1 MEQSSRGLFL
11 TVEGVEGVGKSTNID
26 FIADKL
32 KAADIPF
39 VLTREPGGTPLAEGV
54 RELLLQRRQESVSE
68 NTELLLMFAAR
79 AQHIDQVIEPAL
91 NDGCWVVCDRFTDAT
106 YAYQGGGRGVPVNKI
121 ADLERWVQGD
131 LRPDFTVLLDA
142 PVELGLRRARQ
153 RAELDRFEQE
163 TLGFFESVRDAYLAM
178 AKAEPGRYRLIDAS
192 QPLEG
197 VQHDLSVVLDY
208 MISRFMAA

>member
-1 MEQSSRGLFL
+1 MEQSNRGVFL
-11 TVEGVEGVGKSTNID
+11 TVEGIEGVGKSTNID

-39 VLTREPGGTPLAEGV
+39 VLTREPGGTPLAEDI
-54 RELLLQRRQESVSE
+54 RALLLQRRQESVSE

-91 NDGCWVVCDRFTDAT
+91 DDGCWVVCDRFTDAT

-163 TLGFFESVRDAYLAM
+163 TLEFFEHVRGAYRAM
-178 AKAEPGRYRLIDAS
+178 AEADPGRYRLIDAS

-197 VQHDLSVVLDY
+197 VQQDLSVVLDY
-208 MISRFMAA
+208 MISRFLAA

>member
-1 MEQSSRGLFL
+1 
-11 TVEGVEGVGKSTNID
+11 
-26 FIADKL
+26 
-32 KAADIPF
+32 
-39 VLTREPGGTPLAEGV
+39 VLTREPGGTPLAEAM

-68 NTELLLMFAAR
+68 NAELLLMFAAR

-91 NDGCWVVCDRFTDAT
+91 SDGCWVVCDRFTDAT

-163 TLGFFESVRDAYLAM
+163 TLGFFESVRGAYLAM
-178 AKAEPGRYRLIDAS
+178 AEADPGRYRLIDAS
-192 QPLEG
+192 QPLES
-197 VQHDLSVVLDY
+197 VQQDLSVVLDY
-208 MISRFMAA
+208 MISRFLAA

>member
-1 MEQSSRGLFL
+1 MEQSNRGVFL
-11 TVEGVEGVGKSTNID
+11 TVEGGEGVGKSTNID

-39 VLTREPGGTPLAEGV
+39 VLTREPGGTPLAEGM
-54 RELLLQRRQESVSE
+54 RELLLQRREESVSE
-68 NTELLLMFAAR
+68 NAELLLMFAAR

-91 NDGCWVVCDRFTDAT
+91 SDGCWVVCDRFTDAT

-163 TLGFFESVRDAYLAM
+163 TLGFFESVRGAYLAM
-178 AKAEPGRYRLIDAS
+178 AEADPGRYRLIDAS
-192 QPLEG
+192 QPLES
-197 VQHDLSVVLDY
+197 VQQDLSVVLDY
-208 MISRFMAA
+208 MINRFLAA

>member
-1 MEQSSRGLFL
+1 MEQFNRGIFL

-39 VLTREPGGTPLAEGV
+39 VLTREPGGTPLAEDI
-54 RELLLQRRQESVSE
+54 RQLLLQRRKEVVSE
-68 NTELLLMFAAR
+68 NAELLLMFASR

-106 YAYQGGGRGVPVNKI
+106 YAYQGGGRGIAVNKI

-131 LRPDFTVLLDA
+131 LRPDLTILLDA
-142 PVELGLRRARQ
+142 PVELGLTRARQ
-153 RAELDRFEQE
+153 RADLDRFEQE
-163 TLGFFESVRDAYLAM
+163 TMEFFEDVRRSYLEM
-178 AKAEPGRYRLIDAS
+178 AKAEPVRYRQIDAS
-192 QPLEG
+192 QPLEN
-197 VQHDLSVVLDY
+197 VQQDLSVVLDY
-208 MISRFMAA
+208 MISRYQAS

>member
-1 MEQSSRGLFL
+1 M
-11 TVEGVEGVGKSTNID
+11 
-26 FIADKL
+26 
-32 KAADIPF
+32 
-39 VLTREPGGTPLAEGV
+39 PL
-54 RELLLQRRQESVSE
+54 
-68 NTELLLMFAAR
+68 
-79 AQHIDQVIEPAL
+79 
-91 NDGCWVVCDRFTDAT
+91 
-106 YAYQGGGRGVPVNKI
+106 NKI

-163 TLGFFESVRDAYLAM
+163 TMGFFEAVRAAYLAM
-178 AKAEPGRYRLIDAS
+178 AEADSVRYRLIDAS

-197 VQHDLSVVLDY
+197 VQQDLSVVLDY